1 MMKEYTKNLIEAFF
15 LKFSDLLYLKE
26 SMENSIDLMTSR
38 IRSGGKVLICGN
50 GGSAS
55 DSEHIAGEL
64 LKEFY
69 IKRPINHEFKE
80 KLIKVY
86 GVEGRNLAENLQ
98 GAIPA
103 ISLISH
109 TGFLSAYGNDAKPE
123 YSYAQEVFAYGNP
136 GDMLI
141 AISTSGHAKNVCYAA
156 MLAKTLDVF
165 VLSLTGEDGG
175 KLRKYSDILLNVPEK
190 ETYLVQEL
198 HLPLYHLLCRGV
210 EYEIFGEER

>member
-1 MMKEYTKNLIEAFF
+1 MKEYTKNLIDSFF
-15 LKFSDLLYLKE
+15 LKFSALQDLKE
-26 SMENSIDLMTSR
+26 AMEKAITVMTEN
-38 IRSGGKVLICGN
+38 IENGGKVLICGN

-69 IKRPINHEFKE
+69 IKRPINHEFKG
-80 KLIKVY
+80 KLIEIY
-86 GVEGRNLAENLQ
+86 GEEGRVMAENLQ

-103 ISLISH
+103 ISLVSQ

-123 YSYAQEVFAYGNP
+123 LSYAQEVFAYGNP

-141 AISTSGHAKNVCYAA
+141 AISTSGNARNVCYAA

-175 KLRKYSDILLNVPEK
+175 DLRKYSDILLNVPEK

-198 HLPLYHLLCRGV
+198 HLPLYHLLCQGI

>member
-1 MMKEYTKNLIEAFF
+1 MKEYTNNLIESFF
-15 LKFSDLLYLKE
+15 LKWPNLQYLKE
-26 SMENSIDLMTSR
+26 NMRKSIALMT
-38 IRSGGKVLICGN
+38 INILSGGKVLICGN

-69 IKRPINHEFKE
+69 IKRPINYEFRE
-80 KLIKVY
+80 KLIAAY
-86 GVEGRNLAENLQ
+86 GEEGRDMAGSLQ

-103 ISLISH
+103 ISLISQ

-123 YSYAQEVFAYGNP
+123 LSFAQEVFAYGKP
-136 GDMLI
+136 SDMLI
-141 AISTSGHAKNVCYAA
+141 AISTSGNAKNVCYAA
-156 MLAKTLDVF
+156 MIAKSLDVF

-175 KLRKYSDILLNVPEK
+175 NLRKHSDVLLNVPEK

-198 HLPLYHLLCRGV
+198 HLPLYHLLCRGI